1 MPKTMPRNEYL
12 SACRQELAEVLNAP
26 GYAEISSV
34 TLAAYLRRRIIE
46 VLEESR
52 NDYNL
57 R

>member
-1 MPKTMPRNEYL
+1 MPKIMPRNEYL